1 MKIFTSTGVGKENT
15 VKKFVPISSVYWD
28 EDTDTKHM
36 LWLGGGKFK
45 GLSRLLDGQEDRERI
60 QARQGS
66 EENIYE
72 VEVKRIAGF
81 INREVAT
88 RR

>member
-1 MKIFTSTGVGKENT
+1 MKIFTSTGVGKDNT
-15 VKKFVPISSVYWD
+15 VKEFVPINSVYWD

-36 LWLGGGKFK
+36 LWLGGGKFN
-45 GLSRLLDGQEDRERI
+45 GLSRLLDGQEDKNRI

-66 EENIYE
+66 REDIYE
-72 VEVKRIAGF
+72 VEVKRIAEF
-81 INREVAT
+81 INKEVAT